1 MKQMDVQVKM
11 SVRQLDEQAATGE
24 AGENLGVWEVQGRV
38 HNCKCKCGQPL
49 EPWNSLR

>member
-1 MKQMDVQVKM
+1 MKQMDVQMKM
-11 SVRQLDEQAATGE
+11 SGRQLDEQATRE
-24 AGENLGVWEVQGRV
+24 AGENLGVWEVQARV